1 MFVYLSTPCVCVL
14 KRLSERYI
22 HNSHLL
28 RGTCIRE
35 TNGTSL
41 SLFLFWYQ
49 LLSSSFLVSI
59 SVEKIHDS
67 LREKKTR
74 DALLEKPPDPSPV
87 LFFFNQPE
95 DFADFSVV
103 TSQQGVVTKSLF
115 FFLFIFFEGDVLILG
130 TRQV

>member
-1 MFVYLSTPCVCVL
+1 VCLSTYPPRVCVCVL

-28 RGTCIRE
+28 RGTAIRE

-67 LREKKTR
+67 LREKETR
-74 DALLEKPPDPSPV
+74 MRYRKNPQILAP
-87 LFFFNQPE
+87 FYFFNQPE

-103 TSQQGVVTKSLF
+103 TSQQGVVTKSFF
-115 FFLFIFFEGDVLILG
+115 FFLIYIF
-130 TRQV
+130 